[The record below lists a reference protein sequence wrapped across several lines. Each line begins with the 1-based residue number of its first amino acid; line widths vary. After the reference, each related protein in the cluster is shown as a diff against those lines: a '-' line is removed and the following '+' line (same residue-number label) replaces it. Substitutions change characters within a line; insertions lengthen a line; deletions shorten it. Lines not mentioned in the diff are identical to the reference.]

1 MEKLCAACKAKLY
14 WLIILNEED
23 KAVVG
28 VKKKNRLKVFLMP
41 SIQLDIAVVV
51 QEQLQSLVAVKVD
64 SFVGIDTFPCGLL
77 AVQKK

>member
-28 VKKKNRLKVFLMP
+28 VKKNRLKVFLMP

>member
-1 MEKLCAACKAKLY
+1 M
-14 WLIILNEED
+14 
-23 KAVVG
+23 
-28 VKKKNRLKVFLMP
+28 FLMP

-64 SFVGIDTFPCGLL
+64 SFVGIDTFPYGLL

>member
-14 WLIILNEED
+14 WLIILSEED

-28 VKKKNRLKVFLMP
+28 VKKKRLKVFLMP
-41 SIQLDIAVVV
+41 SIQL
-51 QEQLQSLVAVKVD
+51 QEQVQSLVAVKVD